1 MLLYWVLG
9 LLYSQPY
16 STSMFQRV
24 LIVAAFGMLPFV
36 GLAQRATSA
45 PPADTVFFDHDWVGT
60 TIRQDAHYVRL
71 VRHGSDGKPVGTV
84 RDFYYPSWKKQG
96 EGKLLS
102 EAPDVQSGLCTGWHE
117 NGKLSF
123 RGTFVQGVAQGDIQ
137 QWNEQGKLVT
147 CGWESKDVFTP
158 ASPTTLYARYSTS
171 QSSTVYTVNIPPGLD
186 ALFYALDIRDTKA
199 PTVSLEN
206 TVAVAVMA
214 LKAYTGDGAGAAA
227 LAVNKLTAR
236 LQAVAT
242 PAAYPPTKCRYLVTA
257 DPKVAQFYVS
267 NKGLIKTAGLVE
279 NRPSVANLVR
289 IPPGCRQFYV
299 CISNDNY
306 QAPALAQ
313 LTVKGVVRRC
323 Q

>member
-1 MLLYWVLG
+1 MFHRLL
-9 LLYSQPY
+9 
-16 STSMFQRV
+16 
-24 LIVAAFGMLPFV
+24 IAAVAGMLPAIVF
-36 GLAQRATSA
+36 GQGAAHI
-45 PPADTVFFDHDWVGT
+45 PPADTVYFDQDWVNT
-60 TIRQDAHYVRL
+60 VIRQDARYVRL

-123 RGTFVQGVAQGDIQ
+123 RGTFIQGVPQGGLQ
-137 QWNEQGKLVT
+137 QWNEQGKPVT

-158 ASPTTLYARYSTS
+158 VSPTTLYARYSPA
-171 QSSTVYTVNIPPGLD
+171 QSSTVYTVTIPPGVD

-199 PTVSLEN
+199 PLVSLEN
-206 TVAVAVMA
+206 AVATSAMF
-214 LKAYTGDGAGAAA
+214 LKYYTGDKAGAAQ
-227 LAVNKLTAR
+227 LAVNKVLER
-236 LQAVAT
+236 LQAAT
-242 PAAYPPTKCRYLVTA
+242 TAKFEPTKCRYLITA
-257 DPKVAQFYVS
+257 DPKVAQFYAA
-267 NKGLIKTAGLVE
+267 NKGLIKADGLIE
-279 NRPSVANLVR
+279 NRPSVANLVA

-313 LTVKGVVRRC
+313 LTVKGIVRRC